1 MKIKTYIVIM
11 CASLLV
17 AGCSLDFDETNGDT
31 KETAYSYY
39 DNLEKLVAYVYSFL
53 PTDLDCN
60 DGAMLESATD
70 NSIYSWE
77 QNTIYDIGNNVWSPI
92 KTIDT
97 GWDYFDAI
105 RSANSFLENFDIE
118 VLNKFEYN
126 DDYEEIK
133 AKATLF
139 PYEVRFLRAFYIF
152 ELAKRYGNIPL
163 LLRTYE
169 PEEINLVEPS
179 SFDAVIDFIVTE
191 CDRIIADNG
200 LPVDHR
206 DYRGDTGRATK
217 GAVLALKSRAL
228 LYAAS
233 PLHNPSGE
241 PAKWEK
247 AAKAAAAVIAM
258 NKYSLPKV
266 GSDPLYM
273 GDNNLFNS
281 PQLIFERRDGAKTS
295 TFEAR
300 NEPMGYEGSKGG
312 NTPTQNL
319 VDAFE
324 MKNGTPFDWNNAEHV
339 RNMYVMNWATRLV
352 TRVFI

>member
-1 MKIKTYIVIM
+1 M
-11 CASLLV
+11 
-17 AGCSLDFDETNGDT
+17 DETNGDT

-53 PTDLDCN
+53 PTDLDRN
-60 DGAMLESATD
+60 NGAMMESATD

-126 DDYEEIK
+126 DDYEEIM

-169 PEEINLVEPS
+169 PEEINFVEPS
-179 SFDAVIDFIVTE
+179 SFDAVVDFIVTE
-191 CDRIIADNG
+191 CDQIIADNG
-200 LPVDHR
+200 LPVIIEI
-206 DYRGDTGRATK
+206 TGVIPVVR
-217 GAVLALKSRAL
+217 RREPYL
-228 LYAAS
+228 L
-233 PLHNPSGE
+233 
-241 PAKWEK
+241 
-247 AAKAAAAVIAM
+247 
-258 NKYSLPKV
+258 
-266 GSDPLYM
+266 
-273 GDNNLFNS
+273 
-281 PQLIFERRDGAKTS
+281 
-295 TFEAR
+295 
-300 NEPMGYEGSKGG
+300 
-312 NTPTQNL
+312 
-319 VDAFE
+319 
-324 MKNGTPFDWNNAEHV
+324 
-339 RNMYVMNWATRLV
+339 
-352 TRVFI
+352 